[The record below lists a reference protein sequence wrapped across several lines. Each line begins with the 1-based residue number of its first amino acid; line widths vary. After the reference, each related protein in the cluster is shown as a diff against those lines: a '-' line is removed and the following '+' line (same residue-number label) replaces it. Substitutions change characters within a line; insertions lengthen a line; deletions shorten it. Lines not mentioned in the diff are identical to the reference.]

1 MGAEHQNILTI
12 RVFGFAKTRPAA
24 ASFGY
29 CGAQMVTRASQRTLG
44 GGQQAPAEPQTALSK
59 RDRDQTP
66 DAQDSWSDAVEAKRR
81 AEEAETQPTQPPD
94 EARAPASLPKPKT
107 V

>member
-1 MGAEHQNILTI
+1 MD
-12 RVFGFAKTRPAA
+12 
-24 ASFGY
+24 
-29 CGAQMVTRASQRTLG
+29 TRALQRAQG
-44 GGQQAPAEPQTALSK
+44 GHQAQVPEPQTALSK

-66 DAQDSWSDAVEAKRR
+66 DAQDSWGDAVEAKRR

>member
-1 MGAEHQNILTI
+1 MD
-12 RVFGFAKTRPAA
+12 
-24 ASFGY
+24 
-29 CGAQMVTRASQRTLG
+29 TRASQRTLG

-66 DAQDSWSDAVEAKRR
+66 DAQDSWGDAVEAKRR

-94 EARAPASLPKPKT
+94 EARAPASPPKPYRA
-107 V
+107 